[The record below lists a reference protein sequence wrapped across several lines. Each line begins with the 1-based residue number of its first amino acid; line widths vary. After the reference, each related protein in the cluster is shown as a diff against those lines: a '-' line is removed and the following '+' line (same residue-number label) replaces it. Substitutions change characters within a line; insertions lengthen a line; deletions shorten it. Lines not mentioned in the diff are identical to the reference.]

1 MNFQDNQ
8 EVDARV
14 ENPGILNKIY
24 IDRQPGVSTVWR
36 LLVSKVFYNSVGQ

>member
-14 ENPGILNKIY
+14 ENPGILNK
-24 IDRQPGVSTVWR
+24 QPGVSTVWR
-36 LLVSKVFYNSVGQ
+36 LLVSKVFYGFVG